1 MIGTN
6 LWYLVGSFSQED
18 LSLETAP
25 CPNPEMMAN
34 IELKFCV
41 SLHCLAILINCL
53 IILILLVELFSLT
66 ISPIA
71 HIISLLTSSANRP
84 KTSSSHVFNE
94 SWIYETW
101 FFPHEICRL
110 FLSVLNR
117 FSFKNQT
124 RLQNANTAGFFNRKD
139 TSFSKKQFQTENSG
153 FVKTCDE
160 HVLREGV
167 PYLDF
172 SNSYKSSTYSVASI
186 WRKMVKSST
195 ISWVETST
203 GFKFSKLTKDSLTKD
218 RILCLNFLLFL

>member
-1 MIGTN
+1 MPMQ
-6 LWYLVGSFSQED
+6 LV
-18 LSLETAP
+18 
-25 CPNPEMMAN
+25 
-34 IELKFCV
+34 
-41 SLHCLAILINCL
+41 
-53 IILILLVELFSLT
+53 
-66 ISPIA
+66 
-71 HIISLLTSSANRP
+71 
-84 KTSSSHVFNE
+84 
-94 SWIYETW
+94 
-101 FFPHEICRL
+101 
-110 FLSVLNR
+110 
-117 FSFKNQT
+117 
-124 RLQNANTAGFFNRKD
+124 FFNRKD

-218 RILCLNFLLFL
+218 RILCLIFLSILSDFLSLEKLTQKMTSAKSWAICKTSTILDW

>member
-1 MIGTN
+1 MFFT
-6 LWYLVGSFSQED
+6 
-18 LSLETAP
+18 
-25 CPNPEMMAN
+25 NPEYT
-34 IELKFCV
+34 K
-41 SLHCLAILINCL
+41 
-53 IILILLVELFSLT
+53 
-66 ISPIA
+66 PD
-71 HIISLLTSSANRP
+71 
-84 KTSSSHVFNE
+84 
-94 SWIYETW
+94 
-101 FFPHEICRL
+101 FPPHEYEICRL
-110 FLSVLNR
+110 FWSVLNG

-124 RLQNANTAGFFNRKD
+124 RLQNANVAGVFFNRKD
-139 TSFSKKQFQTENSG
+139 NSFSKKQFQIENSG

-218 RILCLNFLLFL
+218 RILCLNFLSIFSERNWHKND

>member
-84 KTSSSHVFNE
+84 ITSSSHVFHE

-101 FFPHEICRL
+101 LCSHEICRL
-110 FLSVLNR
+110 FWSAPNG

-124 RLQNANTAGFFNRKD
+124 RLQNANIPVFLIEKIILSRKNNSNRKFRIDENMWWARTERRGAIFWFFQFIQVIYVFCGFNLTENGKIFNHKLSWDFNRIQIQQVNQRFFD
-139 TSFSKKQFQTENSG
+139 YGSD
-153 FVKTCDE
+153 FV
-160 HVLREGV
+160 
-167 PYLDF
+167 F
-172 SNSYKSSTYSVASI
+172 
-186 WRKMVKSST
+186 
-195 ISWVETST
+195 
-203 GFKFSKLTKDSLTKD
+203 
-218 RILCLNFLLFL
+218 